1 MADFFSFLSE
11 VGVYPMLVLLWMK
24 MDAAQRSYVSMLS
37 YLEEVCPH
45 CGKIKA
51 LLPQK

>member
-11 VGVYPMLVLLWMK
+11 VGVYPLLVLLWMK
-24 MDAAQRSYVSMLS
+24 MDAAQRSHVSVLR

-45 CGKIKA
+45 CGKVKA
-51 LLPQK
+51 LLPEK